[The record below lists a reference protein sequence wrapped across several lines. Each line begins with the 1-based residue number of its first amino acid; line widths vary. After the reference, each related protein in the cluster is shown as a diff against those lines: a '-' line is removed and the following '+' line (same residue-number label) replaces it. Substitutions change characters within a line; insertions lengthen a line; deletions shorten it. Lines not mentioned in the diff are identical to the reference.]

1 REAGLAFQLIDDVI
15 GIWGDPRHTGKPAG
29 ADLAARK
36 KSLPVVAALTSGG
49 PAAAELAAPYAAPHA
64 NEARERIA
72 LTVER
77 AGGRDWAQ
85 AQAADRMA
93 RAMQELA
100 RAVPDPEAAG
110 GLLALAEFVTR
121 RTT

>member
-1 REAGLAFQLIDDVI
+1 
-15 GIWGDPRHTGKPAG
+15 
-29 ADLAARK
+29 LAARK
-36 KSLPVVAALTSGG
+36 KSLPVVAALTSGT
-49 PAAAELAAPYAAPHA
+49 PAAAELAAAYATPHRKDDL
-64 NEARERIA
+64 EDLEHIA

-85 AQAADRMA
+85 TQAADRMA
-93 RAMQELA
+93 RAMQEVA

-121 RTT
+121 RST

>member
-1 REAGLAFQLIDDVI
+1 MSWNA
-15 GIWGDPRHTGKPAG
+15 
-29 ADLAARK
+29 
-36 KSLPVVAALTSGG
+36 S
-49 PAAAELAAPYAAPHA
+49 PAAAELAELYAAPY
-64 NEARERIA
+64 EEGKEDLERSA
-72 LTVER
+72 LAVER

-85 AQAADRMA
+85 AQAADHMA

-121 RTT
+121 RST

>member
-1 REAGLAFQLIDDVI
+1 
-15 GIWGDPRHTGKPAG
+15 
-29 ADLAARK
+29 
-36 KSLPVVAALTSGG
+36 ALTSGT
-49 PAAAELAAPYAAPHA
+49 PAAAELAELYAAPYDKDK
-64 NEARERIA
+64 EDLERTA
-72 LTVER
+72 LAVER

-121 RTT
+121 RST